1 MSSLRIWLDAS
12 RPKTLTAAI
21 VPVMTGIALAVRNNL
36 FRADTA
42 VAALLCA
49 LLIQI
54 GTNFANDY
62 FDAQKGADTD
72 KRVGFQRATASGL
85 VSPNAMKR
93 AMILTMLAAFI
104 GGLYLVW
111 TGGLI
116 VLWIGLLS
124 ILFGILYTGGPY
136 PLGYNGLGDLFVFL
150 FFGIVAVSATYY
162 VQALEWSTDSFLLA
176 VPVGALAVNILV
188 INNLR
193 DVEEDRVTGKRT
205 LGVMFGERALKAEY
219 ILMNLLTIPPLFIL
233 HQWHGYNAWIFLPLL
248 SFLPFG
254 LLWRQVL
261 FHKEKSSLNQT
272 LERTAQVMVLFGIL
286 LCTGLILSV

>member
-1 MSSLRIWLDAS
+1 MSSFRIWLDAS

-21 VPVMTGIALAVRNNL
+21 VPVMTGLALAIRNDV

-42 VAALLCA
+42 SVALLCA

-85 VSPNAMKR
+85 VSPQAMKR
-93 AMILTMLAAFI
+93 AMILTMLAAFF

-150 FFGIVAVSATYY
+150 FFGIVAVCATYY
-162 VQALEWSTDSFLLA
+162 VQALQWSVESFWLSI
-176 VPVGALAVNILV
+176 PIGALAVNILV

-193 DVEEDRVTGKRT
+193 DVEEDKITGKRT

-219 ILMNLLTIPPLFIL
+219 MLMNLLTVPPLIVL
-233 HQWHGYNAWIFLPLL
+233 YTTYDYSAWIFLPLL
-248 SFLPFG
+248 SFLTFG

-261 FHKEKSSLNQT
+261 FHQDKASLNQT
-272 LERTAQVMVLFGIL
+272 LERTAQALVLYGLL
-286 LCTGLILSV
+286 LCTGLVL